1 MDKTVATQKKLP
13 KLSNLFHRKPKV
25 DQNGNPIYKKKKKL
39 FKSRVNRSFGGDLAF
54 ILFLLIGGIFMGF
67 PMIYAISNSFK
78 PMNELWLYPPNLIV
92 RNPTTANYR
101 DLFNVM
107 SNSLVPLSKYLFNT
121 IFVTAV
127 GTFFRVISA
136 SMCAYPISKRNF
148 RGNKFIM
155 EMIKAAM
162 MFTTVAATLSNYIIM
177 SALGFI
183 DTFYALVIPA
193 LGSSMALYLVKNFMD
208 QFPDSVLEAARI
220 DGAGEFRTF
229 WTIVMP
235 NMKPAWMTLV
245 VFAVQEY
252 WNQGASVYIYRE
264 ELKSLQYALSQVA
277 ADGIARAGVSAAIQ
291 IVMMIVPVATFLITQ
306 SNIIETMA
314 TSGMKD

>member
-1 MDKTVATQKKLP
+1 
-13 KLSNLFHRKPKV
+13 
-25 DQNGNPIYKKKKKL
+25 
-39 FKSRVNRSFGGDLAF
+39 
-54 ILFLLIGGIFMGF
+54 
-67 PMIYAISNSFK
+67 
-78 PMNELWLYPPNLIV
+78 
-92 RNPTTANYR
+92 
-101 DLFNVM
+101 
-107 SNSLVPLSKYLFNT
+107 
-121 IFVTAV
+121 
-127 GTFFRVISA
+127 
-136 SMCAYPISKRNF
+136 
-148 RGNKFIM
+148 M

-306 SNIIETMA
+306 SNIIETMS